1 VAFPESQLVAVNA
14 QHKFGISPP
23 KYAGA
28 IGSRRSRG
36 QFGFGTAGAVRK
48 DEGVSMKRFWTAL
61 AVALMAIFLVA
72 GCNDYGN
79 TFQNNTGAVISF
91 LSPAQTSVCVPTPT
105 TPCDFTLTV
114 NGQGF
119 VTKTVVQWNGS
130 SLKTT
135 PTLDSAGNILNET
148 AVVPA
153 ALIAKP
159 GVATI
164 ITLNPAS
171 GAGNNGLSNPI
182 AFIINPPPNPQPLLT
197 SIAPQTKAVASPDF
211 TLTLNGSSFLPASD
225 PSGGSQVKWSGAQQ
239 RQLTIVGTTTPNQI
253 TATVPSG
260 LLANSSTSSVAVNVT
275 VFNPPSPAPP
285 GCVTACNGGGGG
297 GSSASATFTICGSG
311 QSSCTPLAAAKGAAT
326 AAEMV
331 AEEVPALSLDGRYVA
346 YTALQNDLA
355 QIFLRDTCEGAPAGC
370 QPRTTLL
377 SAAADGTPAND
388 ESHTPSMSSDG
399 RYVAFSSAATNLVE
413 NAPPGRQVY
422 LLDTCAGAGDSCKP
436 SIHLISVDPNGALV
450 GTESILPSVSSSG
463 RFVAFLAITPSHS
476 SKPASVQSNTPAA
489 SGSNSGYRQV
499 FIRDTCLGATNCTPK
514 TTRISLQ
521 PGDGSASAAK
531 LVGPVLS
538 GNAGHVAI
546 PGANTA
552 TLFTR
557 SVAVDDRIFLAIAN
571 QQH

>member
-1 VAFPESQLVAVNA
+1 
-14 QHKFGISPP
+14 
-23 KYAGA
+23 
-28 IGSRRSRG
+28 
-36 QFGFGTAGAVRK
+36 
-48 DEGVSMKRFWTAL
+48 MKRSWTAL
-61 AVALMAIFLVA
+61 AVALVAIFVGA

-79 TFQNNTGAVISF
+79 TFQSNTGALVSF
-91 LSPAQTSVCVPTPT
+91 LSPAQISAGNV
-105 TPCDFTLTV
+105 DFTLTV

-119 VTKTVVQWNGS
+119 VLKTVVQWNGKP
-130 SLKTT
+130 LATT
-135 PTLDSAGNILNET
+135 VPVDSNGAALGNIVT
-148 AVVPA
+148 ATVPA
-153 ALIAKP
+153 ALVTKP

-171 GAGNNGLSNPI
+171 GAGQNGLSNPI
-182 AFIINPPPNPQPLLT
+182 AFIINPPPNPMPVLT
-197 SIAPQTKAVASPDF
+197 NIAPNTKVVGSPDF
-211 TLTLNGSSFLPASD
+211 TLTLNGFGFLPASD

-239 RQLTIVGTTTPNQI
+239 SQLTVVGTTTSNQI

-260 LLANSSTSSVAVNVT
+260 LLANSSTSSVAVSVT
-275 VFNPPSPAPP
+275 VFNPPSPPP
-285 GCVTACNGGGGG
+285 AGCTTACNGGGGG
-297 GSSASATFTICGSG
+297 GSSASATFTICGNG
-311 QSSCTPLAAAKGAAT
+311 QSSCTPLAAAKGSGT
-326 AAEMV
+326 ASELV
-331 AEEVPALSLDGRYVA
+331 AEEAPALSLDGRYVA
-346 YTALQNDLA
+346 YTAIQNNLA
-355 QIFLRDTCEGAPAGC
+355 QIFLRDTCEGAPANC

-422 LLDTCAGAGDSCKP
+422 LLDTCTGAGHSCKA
-436 SIHLISVDPNGALV
+436 STHLISVDPNGALV

-476 SKPASVQSNTPAA
+476 SKPVSVQSTTPAT

-499 FIRDTCLGATNCTPK
+499 FIRDTCLGTTNCTPK

-521 PGDGSASAAK
+521 PGDGTASAAK
-531 LVGPVLS
+531 LAGPVLS

-557 SVAVDDRIFLAIAN
+557 SVAVDDRVFLAIAN

>member
-1 VAFPESQLVAVNA
+1 MRSLRSPSLQGGEYVTRSWAALAAALVAVFA
-14 QHKFGISPP
+14 
-23 KYAGA
+23 
-28 IGSRRSRG
+28 
-36 QFGFGTAGAVRK
+36 
-48 DEGVSMKRFWTAL
+48 
-61 AVALMAIFLVA
+61 VA

-79 TFQNNTGAVISF
+79 TFQNNTGAALSF
-91 LSPAQTSVCVPTPT
+91 LSPSQISAGNG
-105 TPCDFTLTV
+105 DFTLTIQ
-114 NGQGF
+114 GAGF
-119 VTKTVVQWNGS
+119 VLKTVVQWNGKP
-130 SLKTT
+130 LATT
-135 PTLDSAGNILNET
+135 VPTDSTGAALGNTVT
-148 AVVPA
+148 ATVPA
-153 ALIAKP
+153 ALVAKP

-182 AFIINPPPNPQPLLT
+182 AFIINPLPNPLPSLT
-197 SIAPQTKAVASPDF
+197 SLSPQTKAVASPDF

-253 TATVPSG
+253 TAKVTSD

-285 GCVTACNGGGGG
+285 GCVTACSGGGGG

-311 QSSCTPLAAAKGAAT
+311 QSSCTPLAAAKGAAS
-326 AAEMV
+326 AAETV
-331 AEEVPALSLDGRYVA
+331 AEETPALSLDGRYVA
-346 YTALQNDLA
+346 YTALQSDRV

-388 ESHTPSMSSDG
+388 ESRTPSMSSDG

-422 LLDTCAGAGDSCKP
+422 LLDTCAGAGDSCKA
-436 SIHLISVDPNGALV
+436 SAHLISVDPNGALV

-476 SKPASVQSNTPAA
+476 SKPVPVQSETPAA
-489 SGSNSGYRQV
+489 SGGNSGYRQV
-499 FIRDTCLGATNCTPK
+499 FIRDTCLGP
-514 TTRISLQ
+514 
-521 PGDGSASAAK
+521 
-531 LVGPVLS
+531 
-538 GNAGHVAI
+538 
-546 PGANTA
+546 
-552 TLFTR
+552 
-557 SVAVDDRIFLAIAN
+557 
-571 QQH
+571 